1 MIHWNDNA
9 EGSSSDYI
17 SSVSD
22 EYERFLDARINFLS
36 AKVSALYYEWN

>member
-9 EGSSSDYI
+9 EGSNSDYI
-17 SSVSD
+17 SSVAD